1 MKKQNYNLKTQ
12 YKRVLEL
19 GLILSLL
26 LHIALMQGYKKLE
39 VGEAKVQT
47 TLTTLSVEDIPQT
60 EQSKQAPAPSRPTV
74 PIASEDEDLPE
85 DETIDFTDL
94 NLGEDAPPPP
104 PPPEEDDGS
113 QIMFYAYDDPPQPI
127 GGWGSLKKNLVYP
140 DLAQKAGVEGQVM
153 VYAHIDVDGNV
164 LATRVVQSLVGCDE
178 AAEAAVKKTK
188 WKPAMQ
194 RDQPVK
200 VWVMVPVIFKLT
212 N

>member
-1 MKKQNYNLKTQ
+1 MKKPNYNLKTQ

-26 LHIALMQGYKKLE
+26 IHIVSMQAYKKVAEGE
-39 VGEAKVQT
+39 VKAQA

-60 EQSKQAPAPSRPTV
+60 EQSKQAPAPSRPSV

-94 NLGEDAPPPP
+94 NLGDDAPPLP

-113 QIMFYAYDDPPQPI
+113 QIMFYAYDEPPQPI
-127 GGWGSLKKNLVYP
+127 GGWGALKKNLVYP

-153 VYAHIDVDGNV
+153 VYAHIDVDGSV
-164 LATRVVQSLVGCDE
+164 LATRVIQQLVGCNE
-178 AAEAAVKKTK
+178 AAETAVKKTK

-200 VWVMVPVIFKLT
+200 VWVMVPVVFKLK
-212 N
+212 